1 MNRGR
6 LIDRVIRQIMVE
18 AQENDFTAIGG
29 LLDCL
34 TTEQLKAYLPE
45 DDMPE
50 PSKVTVHDLGSDTV
64 LTFMGPLPADAVRW
78 AYAEKHNRLPQLS
91 HLYGDE
97 SLMDTHFPLVR
108 GPRTVACGDFVALEE
123 ENTHGKA

>member
-6 LIDRVIRQIMVE
+6 LIDRVIEQIKVE
-18 AQENDFTAIGG
+18 VHENDFTAIEG

-50 PSKVTVHDLGSDTV
+50 PANVIVHDLGSDTTM
-64 LTFMGPLPADAVRW
+64 TFTGGVLPAWAVRY
-78 AYAEKHNRLPQLS
+78 AYAESVGRLPKLLELRDANAYEAEVNIFFHVS
-91 HLYGDE
+91 
-97 SLMDTHFPLVR
+97 R
-108 GPRTVACGDFVALEE
+108 GPRSVSCGDFAASTEE
-123 ENTHGKA
+123 D

>member
-18 AQENDFTAIGG
+18 AHENDYTAIGG

-34 TTEQLKAYLPE
+34 TTEQLEAYLPE

-50 PSKVTVHDLGSDTV
+50 PANVIVHDLGSDTA
-64 LTFMGPLPADAVRW
+64 LTFMGVPPAWAVRY
-78 AYAEKHNRLPQLS
+78 AYAEKHNQMPLLLHLHQRL
-91 HLYGDE
+91 GDE

-123 ENTHGKA
+123 EE

>member
-18 AQENDFTAIGG
+18 AHENDYTAIGG

-34 TTEQLKAYLPE
+34 TTEQLEAYLPE

-50 PSKVTVHDLGSDTV
+50 PANVIVHDLGSDTTM
-64 LTFMGPLPADAVRW
+64 TFTGGVLPAWAVRY
-78 AYAEKHNRLPQLS
+78 AYAEKHNLLPQLF
-91 HLYGDE
+91 HLHQQPGDE
-97 SLMDTHFPLVR
+97 SLLNTHFPLVR
-108 GPRTVACGDFVALEE
+108 GPRTVACGDFVALSE
-123 ENTHGKA
+123 EN